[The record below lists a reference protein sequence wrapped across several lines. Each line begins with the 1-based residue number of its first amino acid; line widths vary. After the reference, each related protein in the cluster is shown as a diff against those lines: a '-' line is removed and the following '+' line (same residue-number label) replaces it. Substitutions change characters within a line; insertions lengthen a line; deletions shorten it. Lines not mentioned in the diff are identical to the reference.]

1 MPMIMN
7 EKNQMSIESKIHRV
21 VLLENFLHY

>member
-7 EKNQMSIESKIHRV
+7 EKNQMSIESKIHHVIV
-21 VLLENFLHY
+21 VENFLHY

>member
-7 EKNQMSIESKIHRV
+7 EKNQMSIESKIHHV
-21 VLLENFLHY
+21 IIIENFLHY

>member
-7 EKNQMSIESKIHRV
+7 EKNQMSIESKIHHV
-21 VLLENFLHY
+21 NIIENFLHY

>member
-7 EKNQMSIESKIHRV
+7 EKNQMSIESKIHHMIII
-21 VLLENFLHY
+21 ENFLHY

>member
-7 EKNQMSIESKIHRV
+7 EKNQMSIESKIHHV
-21 VLLENFLHY
+21 IIIENCLHY